1 MYIPIGFDSNLQ
13 LEYGESMKITEDN
26 WLEIL
31 RDKYGGWGKQS
42 EFSAKSGVAQS
53 VLNKIIN
60 GRSKNPGYTIVQKII
75 DALTMEAEN
84 MKPEVSEKKYNH

>member
-31 RDKYGGWGKQS
+31 RDKYGGWGENKVSFPPKAAWLNQS
-42 EFSAKSGVAQS
+42 
-53 VLNKIIN
+53 
-60 GRSKNPGYTIVQKII
+60 
-75 DALTMEAEN
+75 
-84 MKPEVSEKKYNH
+84 